1 MREPIRL
8 LTVLAILMGGL
19 FGLKTLS
26 VANGA
31 SDWWAAQAQTA
42 QDQELAEEHSPEGE
56 AEPEFEQTPVD
67 GLPDLYE
74 EPPVCEVQG
83 DSGEFAERLASRGLS
98 PQEQDVLR
106 TLARRRS
113 LLDDR
118 AAEMETREAM
128 ALAVEQRLDERI
140 EALRI
145 LEVQINSLVGELTER
160 EAEDMDD
167 IVAWYAEMDSG
178 AAAERMEQL
187 SPDYQIQ
194 IASRMRPAKFA
205 EIIGEMVIPAAA
217 SLTENMANRSS
228 LPQTAADLEVRLNED
243 GGATQ

>member
-31 SDWWAAQAQTA
+31 SNWWAAQAQTA

-160 EAEDMDD
+160 EAEDIGV
-167 IVAWYAEMDSG
+167 IVSWYGNMEPAD
-178 AAAERMEQL
+178 AAERMERL
-187 SPDYQIQ
+187 TPDYQLQ
-194 IASRMRPAKFA
+194 IASRMSQRSFA
-205 EIIGEMVIPAAA
+205 PILAEMAVPAAA
-217 SLTENMANRSS
+217 SLTEWMATRSN
-228 LPQTAADLEVRLNED
+228 LPDTASELEVRLNEE

>member
-31 SDWWAAQAQTA
+31 ADWWAAQAETV
-42 QDQELAEEHSPEGE
+42 QDQEAAELSEEGDE
-56 AEPEFEQTPVD
+56 GHPEQTPVD

-118 AAEMETREAM
+118 SAELETREAM
-128 ALAVEQRLDERI
+128 ALAMEQRLDERI
-140 EALRI
+140 EALRE

-160 EAEDMDD
+160 EAEDLGV
-167 IVAWYAEMDSG
+167 IVAWYASMEPGD
-178 AAAERMEQL
+178 AAERMESL
-187 SPDYQIQ
+187 TPDYQIQ
-194 IASRMRPAKFA
+194 IASRMSQRSFA
-205 EIIGEMVIPAAA
+205 PILAEMGVPAAA
-217 SLTENMANRSS
+217 ALTEMMANRSN
-228 LPQTAADLEVRLNED
+228 LPDTASELEMRLSAE

>member
-31 SDWWAAQAQTA
+31 SDWWAAQAETA
-42 QDQELAEEHSPEGE
+42 QDQELAAEHAPGGG
-56 AEPEFEQTPVD
+56 AETEFEQTPVD

-74 EPPVCEVQG
+74 EPPVCEVVG
-83 DSGEFAERLASRGLS
+83 DSGEFSERLASRGLS

-118 AAEMETREAM
+118 EAEMETREAM

-140 EALRI
+140 EALRV

-160 EAEDMDD
+160 EAEDLGV
-167 IVAWYAEMDSG
+167 IVSWYGNMEPGD
-178 AAAERMEQL
+178 AAERMENL
-187 SPDYQIQ
+187 TPDYQIQ
-194 IASRMRPAKFA
+194 IASRMSQRSFA
-205 EIIGEMVIPAAA
+205 PILAEMGVPAAA
-217 SLTENMANRSS
+217 ALTEMMANRSN
-228 LPQTAADLEVRLNED
+228 LPDTASELEMRLSAE